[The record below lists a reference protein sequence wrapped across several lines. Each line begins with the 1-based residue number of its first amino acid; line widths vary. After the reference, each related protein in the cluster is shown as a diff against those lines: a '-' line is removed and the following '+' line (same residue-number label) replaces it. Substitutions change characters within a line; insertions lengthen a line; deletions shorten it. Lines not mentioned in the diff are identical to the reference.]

1 MKFLARRIDPTS
13 PTWVYSTYK
22 GDVQLEADSAAD
34 ARKLLAAIYADPAK
48 VAVAHAVDSI
58 PWQDPKVVEIKEI
71 PEFDP
76 SIPVE
81 VVTAP

>member
-1 MKFLARRIDPTS
+1 VKIA
-13 PTWVYSTYK
+13 
-22 GDVQLEADSAAD
+22 SAN
-34 ARKLLAAIYADPAK
+34 AAG
-48 VAVAHAVDSI
+48 SI
-58 PWQDPKVVEIKEI
+58 PWQDPNVVEIKEI